1 MVNVVHIKN
10 QLSVALAT
18 PFDIVTKFG
27 VLTHMGRG
35 VF

>member
-1 MVNVVHIKN
+1 MVNVVNIKN